1 MLSSDYGDE
10 KVSEVLTKI
19 VFINQLNEQEK
30 QQWLAQIK
38 TNLPEE
44 IVVLSSDIASTDTEY
59 VDIAIVANPSPEE
72 LARFQNL
79 RWVQSLWAGVERI
92 APMLSDKA
100 TPLVRLIDP
109 TLAQTMAES
118 VLAWTLYLQR
128 NMATYQQQQSEQLWQ
143 ALPTVAAKDLRV
155 TVLGVGELGVKS
167 LNLLGKLDYQ
177 LQSWSRTEKHIE
189 GVAHFSGEDG
199 LSKVLKQTDILI
211 SLLPLTDATR
221 YLLDK
226 EKLGLLPHG
235 AQLINFSRGA
245 IIESEALIEKLDN
258 GHITHAVL
266 DVFEQEP
273 LPVGSTFWQHPKVTV
288 LPHISAPTNKETA
301 VKIVADNIKQYRA
314 TGKVPDA
321 VNMKLGY

>member
-1 MLSSDYGDE
+1 MN
-10 KVSEVLTKI
+10 KI
-19 VFINQLNEQEK
+19 VFINQLTEQEEK
-30 QQWLAQIK
+30 NWLAQIK
-38 TNLPEE
+38 ANLPDET
-44 IVVLSSDIASTDTEY
+44 VVLSSDIASKDTEY

-72 LARFQNL
+72 LFRFQNL

-92 APMLSDKA
+92 APMLSDKS

-128 NMATYQQQQSEQLWQ
+128 NMTTYQQQQREQLWQ
-143 ALPTVAAKDLRV
+143 ALPIVAAKDLRV

-167 LNLLGKLDYQ
+167 LKLLGTLDYQ
-177 LQSWSRTEKHIE
+177 LQSWSRTAKNIN
-189 GVAHFSGEDG
+189 GVAHFSGEVG

-221 YLLDK
+221 YLLGK
-226 EKLGLLPHG
+226 ENLELLPRG

-245 IIESEALIEKLDN
+245 IIDDEALIEKLND
-258 GHITHAVL
+258 GHIGHAVL

-273 LPVGSTFWQHPKVTV
+273 LPVGNAFWQHPNVTV
-288 LPHISAPTNKETA
+288 LPHISAPTNKGTA
-301 VKIVADNIKQYRA
+301 TKIVAENIKRYRA
-314 TGKVPDA
+314 TGVIPEA

>member
-1 MLSSDYGDE
+1 M
-10 KVSEVLTKI
+10 TKI
-19 VFINQLNEQEK
+19 VFINQLAAQEEQK
-30 QQWLAQIK
+30 WLTQIK
-38 TNLPEE
+38 VSLPDE
-44 IVVLSSDIASTDTEY
+44 IVVLSSDLAPSDTEH

-72 LARFQNL
+72 LARFQHL
-79 RWVQSLWAGVERI
+79 KWVQSLWAGVEQI

-128 NMATYQQQQSEQLWQ
+128 NMATYQRQQSEQLWQ

-155 TVLGVGELGVKS
+155 TVLGVGELGIKS

-199 LSKVLKQTDILI
+199 LSKVLKKTDILI

-221 YLLDK
+221 YLLNQ
-226 EKLGLLPHG
+226 EKLGLLPRG

-245 IIESEALIEKLDN
+245 IIDGEALIEKLDN
-258 GHITHAVL
+258 GHIAHAVL

-273 LPVGSTFWQHPKVTV
+273 LPVGSAFWQHPKITV

-301 VKIVADNIKQYRA
+301 AKIVADNIKHYRA
-314 TGKVPDA
+314 TGDIPNA